1 MRVGVDRDRC
11 CGAGQCVMSAPAV
24 FDQSESDGLV
34 LLRQGWAG
42 SAVRGDVE
50 LAVALCPAN
59 AISVE
64 DDAGKA

>member
-1 MRVGVDRDRC
+1 
-11 CGAGQCVMSAPAV
+11 MSAPAV

-34 LLRQGWAG
+34 LLRDGWAG
-42 SAVRGDVE
+42 SAARGDVE
-50 LAVALCPAN
+50 LAAVLCPAN